1 MLSPIEKTKIRNEVY
16 NFLKNCKRK
25 YKIPSVT
32 FSEAS
37 GINRKTFDN
46 FLYTERN
53 AIGIAWVL
61 KIKEVVDFF
70 YSVEHFF

>member
-1 MLSPIEKTKIRNEVY
+1 MTPIEKMKARNDLY
-16 NFLKNCKRK
+16 LFLKNCKRK
-25 YKIPSVT
+25 YKIPSVA
-32 FSEAS
+32 FAEAS
-37 GINRKTFDN
+37 GINKKTFDN
-46 FLYTERN
+46 FVYTERN